1 MMAVSAL
8 MAASN
13 NPNDIAIANGIASP
27 LVTAPS
33 TSARAMPI
41 DTAVTATA
49 VDNASAA
56 QRVEVREGQVAHGVS
71 LARAAQ
77 VTPPTV
83 PSAPFTSYD
92 GRRGCG

>member
-13 NPNDIAIANGIASP
+13 NPNDSAIVNGIASP

-49 VDNASAA
+49 VDKASAA
-56 QRVEVREGQVAHGVS
+56 VKISSTKAIDRCFGGEA
-71 LARAAQ
+71 
-77 VTPPTV
+77 
-83 PSAPFTSYD
+83 
-92 GRRGCG
+92 

>member
-13 NPNDIAIANGIASP
+13 NPNDNAIVNGIASP

-49 VDNASAA
+49 VDKASAA
-56 QRVEVREGQVAHGVS
+56 VKMSSTKAIDRCFGAEA
-71 LARAAQ
+71 
-77 VTPPTV
+77 
-83 PSAPFTSYD
+83 
-92 GRRGCG
+92 

>member
-13 NPNDIAIANGIASP
+13 NPNDSAIANGVASP

-56 QRVEVREGQVAHGVS
+56 VRINSTKAIDRCFGAE
-71 LARAAQ
+71 
-77 VTPPTV
+77 T
-83 PSAPFTSYD
+83 
-92 GRRGCG
+92 

>member
-13 NPNDIAIANGIASP
+13 NPNDNAIVNGIASP

-49 VDNASAA
+49 VYSASAA
-56 QRVEVREGQVAHGVS
+56 VS
-71 LARAAQ
+71 INSTKAIDRCFGAE
-77 VTPPTV
+77 T
-83 PSAPFTSYD
+83 
-92 GRRGCG
+92 